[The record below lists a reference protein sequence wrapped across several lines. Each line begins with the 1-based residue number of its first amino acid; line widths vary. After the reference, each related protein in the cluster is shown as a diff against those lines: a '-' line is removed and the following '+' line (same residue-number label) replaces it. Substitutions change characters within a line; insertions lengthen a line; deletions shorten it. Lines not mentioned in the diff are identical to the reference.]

1 MITIMFCVHTE
12 NEKRLDSCNVVRLI
26 QRVKKIFA
34 IQTD

>member
-12 NEKRLDSCNVVRLI
+12 NEKRLDSCNVGLI